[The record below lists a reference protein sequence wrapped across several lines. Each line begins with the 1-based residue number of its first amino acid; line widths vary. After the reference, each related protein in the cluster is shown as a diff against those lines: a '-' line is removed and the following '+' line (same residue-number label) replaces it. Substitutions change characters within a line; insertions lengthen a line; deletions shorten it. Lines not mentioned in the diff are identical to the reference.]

1 MSHQANEI
9 VDGFFLI
16 RQDMDTKRVILQ
28 RYGETVKIIQPGK
41 ILTMEELHNMLIKER
56 TEMFMEGV

>member
-16 RQDMDTKRVILQ
+16 RQDMDTKRVVLQ

-41 ILTMEELHNMLIKER
+41 ILTLEELHNMLIKER

>member
-16 RQDMDTKRVILQ
+16 RQDMDTKRVVLQ

-41 ILTMEELHNMLIKER
+41 ILTMEELHNMLIK
-56 TEMFMEGV
+56 

>member
-16 RQDMDTKRVILQ
+16 RQDMDTKRVVLQ

-41 ILTMEELHNMLIKER
+41 ILTLNELHNMLIKER

>member
-1 MSHQANEI
+1 MHEANEI
-9 VDGFFLI
+9 TDGFFLI
-16 RQDMDTKRVILQ
+16 RQDMDTKRVVLQ

>member
-41 ILTMEELHNMLIKER
+41 ILTLDELHNMLIKER

>member
-9 VDGFFLI
+9 VDGFFQI

>member
-9 VDGFFLI
+9 IDGFFRI
-16 RQDMDTKRVILQ
+16 HQDVGTKRVQLQ

-41 ILTMEELHNMLIKER
+41 ILTLDELHDMLIKER

>member
-16 RQDMDTKRVILQ
+16 RQDMDTKRVFLQ